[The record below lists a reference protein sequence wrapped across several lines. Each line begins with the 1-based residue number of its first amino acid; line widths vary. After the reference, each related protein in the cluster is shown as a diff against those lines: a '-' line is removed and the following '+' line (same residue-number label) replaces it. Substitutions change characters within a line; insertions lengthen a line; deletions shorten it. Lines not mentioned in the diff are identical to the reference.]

1 MRKFYLSALLCLM
14 AIGAN
19 GQTKLDLGGR
29 AQLRQQRLL
38 QAQGENSDFA
48 QYSTKLKSLMHVD
61 ASHALAILKVDDD
74 ATVQRLEE
82 NGVNVMRHTL
92 GFAFV
97 SMPISQ
103 VEEVAKIKGVR
114 RMQLARSVKTKNK
127 FARQSTG
134 VDLVHSGTGLSQA
147 YTGKNVLCGIVDTGM
162 DPNHINF
169 KDTDGNSRVELLSYA
184 RIASDYS
191 KVNFKYYERD
201 QVNQFTTDDANSYHG
216 THTMGIMA
224 GGYRGEAT
232 VALPDANKQLAEV
245 NVALNPYYGVAYD
258 SDILA
263 ACGDLVDYV
272 IALNVE
278 DFLNYA
284 KETHRPCVIN
294 LSLGSNNG
302 PHDGSGVINQFFD
315 ECVRQLNGIICIA
328 AGNEADLPIAAK
340 KIFSEEDTEFKTFI
354 EGYDLPISST
364 ATGYV
369 RQGSVEVYS
378 NDSVPFTQVQAVIY
392 NTVRGNIAKRFD
404 ITIDPDHATG
414 GTAKYWSTSGYQEDG
429 DILDGN
435 LEKSFQGYIGVGYD
449 WNSVTNRFY
458 VLFDYM
464 LIDGGTATG
473 TQGNH
478 NHEYYV
484 GLIINGNPGQRAD
497 VFCDGQASFLSDN
510 GVQGWQNGSADGTIS
525 DMATG
530 KEVLVV
536 GSYNTADCWGS
547 ISDGYTYF
555 PGYSVPLNEV
565 TAFSSW
571 GTLIDGRQLPHVVA
585 PGATVVSSYNRY
597 YTPGEGSVSASVKGS
612 IHDNQWGWSLGTSM
626 ATPHVAGAIAL
637 WLEADSTLTIN
648 DVKEIIEAT
657 AVNDQYTAV
666 NPVQSGWGKFNAY
679 AGLKE
684 VLRRAAAGIQDVDTN
699 QRLLITPVGNNR
711 YEVFVA
717 GQSALRTAV
726 YSTTGALVSSCTTTG
741 DSATINLSNLTPGYY
756 VINVNGMVSKCV
768 IVK

>member
-1 MRKFYLSALLCLM
+1 MRKFYLYALLCLM

-201 QVNQFTTDDANSYHG
+201 QVSQFTTDDANSYHG

-392 NTVRGNIAKRFD
+392 NTVRGTIAKRFD

-435 LEKSFQGYIGVGYD
+435 LEKSFQG
-449 WNSVTNRFY
+449 
-458 VLFDYM
+458 
-464 LIDGGTATG
+464 
-473 TQGNH
+473 
-478 NHEYYV
+478 
-484 GLIINGNPGQRAD
+484 
-497 VFCDGQASFLSDN
+497 
-510 GVQGWQNGSADGTIS
+510 
-525 DMATG
+525 
-530 KEVLVV
+530 
-536 GSYNTADCWGS
+536 
-547 ISDGYTYF
+547 
-555 PGYSVPLNEV
+555 
-565 TAFSSW
+565 
-571 GTLIDGRQLPHVVA
+571 
-585 PGATVVSSYNRY
+585 
-597 YTPGEGSVSASVKGS
+597 
-612 IHDNQWGWSLGTSM
+612 
-626 ATPHVAGAIAL
+626 
-637 WLEADSTLTIN
+637 
-648 DVKEIIEAT
+648 
-657 AVNDQYTAV
+657 
-666 NPVQSGWGKFNAY
+666 
-679 AGLKE
+679 AGLAT
-684 VLRRAAAGIQDVDTN
+684 LRRGI
-699 QRLLITPVGNNR
+699 ITR
-711 YEVFVA
+711 
-717 GQSALRTAV
+717 SA
-726 YSTTGALVSSCTTTG
+726 
-741 DSATINLSNLTPGYY
+741 
-756 VINVNGMVSKCV
+756 
-768 IVK
+768 

>member
-14 AIGAN
+14 AFGAN

-82 NGVNVMRHTL
+82 KGVNVMRHTL

-201 QVNQFTTDDANSYHG
+201 QVSQFTTDDANSYHG

-484 GLIINGNPGQRAD
+484 GLIINGNPGQRVD

-585 PGATVVSSYNRY
+585 PGATIVSSYNRY
-597 YTPGEGSVSASVKGS
+597 YTPGEGSVSASVKGA

-726 YSTTGALVSSCTTTG
+726 YSTTGALVSSCNTTG

>member
-14 AIGAN
+14 AFGAN

-201 QVNQFTTDDANSYHG
+201 QVSQFTTDDANSYHG

-484 GLIINGNPGQRAD
+484 GLIINGNPGQRVD

-585 PGATVVSSYNRY
+585 PGATIVSSYNRY
-597 YTPGEGSVSASVKGS
+597 YTPGEGSVSASVKGA

-726 YSTTGALVSSCTTTG
+726 YSTTGALVSSCNTTG

>member
-1 MRKFYLSALLCLM
+1 MSASTLTKSAERTAAQPASRLNTKQLVTMAMLSGIAYVVMYLSKALPSV
-14 AIGAN
+14 N
-19 GQTKLDLGGR
+19 GFLDF
-29 AQLRQQRLL
+29 
-38 QAQGENSDFA
+38 D
-48 QYSTKLKSLMHVD
+48 
-61 ASHALAILKVDDD
+61 
-74 ATVQRLEE
+74 
-82 NGVNVMRHTL
+82 
-92 GFAFV
+92 
-97 SMPISQ
+97 
-103 VEEVAKIKGVR
+103 
-114 RMQLARSVKTKNK
+114 
-127 FARQSTG
+127 
-134 VDLVHSGTGLSQA
+134 
-147 YTGKNVLCGIVDTGM
+147 
-162 DPNHINF
+162 F
-169 KDTDGNSRVELLSYA
+169 KDV
-184 RIASDYS
+184 
-191 KVNFKYYERD
+191 
-201 QVNQFTTDDANSYHG
+201 
-216 THTMGIMA
+216 
-224 GGYRGEAT
+224 
-232 VALPDANKQLAEV
+232 
-245 NVALNPYYGVAYD
+245 
-258 SDILA
+258 
-263 ACGDLVDYV
+263 
-272 IALNVE
+272 
-278 DFLNYA
+278 
-284 KETHRPCVIN
+284 
-294 LSLGSNNG
+294 
-302 PHDGSGVINQFFD
+302 
-315 ECVRQLNGIICIA
+315 IICIA

-392 NTVRGNIAKRFD
+392 NTVRGTIAKRFD

-585 PGATVVSSYNRY
+585 PGATIVSSYNRY
-597 YTPGEGSVSASVKGS
+597 YTPGEGSVLPWPLPMWPAPSRC
-612 IHDNQWGWSLGTSM
+612 GWKLIPPS
-626 ATPHVAGAIAL
+626 P
-637 WLEADSTLTIN
+637 ST
-648 DVKEIIEAT
+648 
-657 AVNDQYTAV
+657 
-666 NPVQSGWGKFNAY
+666 
-679 AGLKE
+679 
-684 VLRRAAAGIQDVDTN
+684 
-699 QRLLITPVGNNR
+699 
-711 YEVFVA
+711 
-717 GQSALRTAV
+717 
-726 YSTTGALVSSCTTTG
+726 
-741 DSATINLSNLTPGYY
+741 
-756 VINVNGMVSKCV
+756 M
-768 IVK
+768 

>member
-1 MRKFYLSALLCLM
+1 MRKFYISSLLLM
-14 AIGAN
+14 ISLGA
-19 GQTKLDLGGR
+19 GAQTRLDLGSR
-29 AQLRQQRLL
+29 AQLRQQRLE
-38 QAQGENSDFA
+38 QAQGENSEFA
-48 QYSTKLKSLMHVD
+48 QYSSKLKSLMHVD

-97 SMPISQ
+97 SMPIDQ

-134 VDLVHSGTGLSQA
+134 VDLVHAGTGLSQA
-147 YTGKNVLCGIVDTGM
+147 YTGKNVICGIVDTGM

-169 KDTDGNSRVELLSYA
+169 KDADGNSRVELLSYA
-184 RIASDYS
+184 KIASDYS
-191 KVNFKYYERD
+191 TVNFKYYERD
-201 QVNQFTTDDANSYHG
+201 KVSQFTTDDAYSYHG

-232 VALPDANKQLAEV
+232 VALPDANKQFAEV

-272 IALNVE
+272 IAMSVE
-278 DFLNYA
+278 DILNYA
-284 KETHRPCVIN
+284 KDTHRPCVIN

-302 PHDGSGVINQFFD
+302 AHDGSGVINQFFD
-315 ECVRQLNGIICIA
+315 ECARQLNAIICIA

-340 KIFSEEDTEFKTFI
+340 KIFTDDDTEFKTFI
-354 EGYDLPISST
+354 EGYDFSLSSGN
-364 ATGYV
+364 AYA
-369 RQGSVEVYS
+369 RQGSVEVFS

-392 NTVRGNIAKRFD
+392 NTARGTIAKRFD
-404 ITIDPDHATG
+404 LPINPDPATG
-414 GTAKYWSTSGYQEDG
+414 GTAKYWATTGYQEDG
-429 DILDGN
+429 DILDGT
-435 LEKSFQGYIGVGYD
+435 LEKSFKGYIGVGYD

-464 LIDGGTATG
+464 LMDGGTATG

-478 NHEYYV
+478 NHEYYI
-484 GLIINGNPGQRAD
+484 GLLINGNPGQRAD
-497 VFCDGQASFLSDN
+497 VFCDGQSSFLSDN
-510 GVQGWQNGSADGTIS
+510 NVAGWQTGTADGTIS

-530 KEVLVV
+530 KDVLVV

-555 PGYSVPLNEV
+555 PGYSVPMNEV

-585 PGATVVSSYNRY
+585 PGATIVSSYNRY
-597 YTPGEGSVSASVKGS
+597 YTPGEGSVAASVKGS

-648 DVKEIIEAT
+648 DVKEIIQAT
-657 AVNDQYTAV
+657 AVNDEYTAV

-679 AGLKE
+679 AGMKE
-684 VLRRAAAGIQDVDTN
+684 VLRRAAAGIKDVADT
-699 QRLLITPVGNNR
+699 QRLLITPVGGNR

-717 GQSALRTAV
+717 GQSALRTSV
-726 YSTTGALVSSCTTTG
+726 YSTSGALVSSRSDAG
-741 DSATINLSNLTPGYY
+741 DTATIDLSNLAPGYY

>member
-14 AIGAN
+14 ALGAN

-201 QVNQFTTDDANSYHG
+201 QVSQFTTDDANSYHG

-414 GTAKYWSTSGYQEDG
+414 GTAKYWSTTGYQEDG

-497 VFCDGQASFLSDN
+497 VFCDGQASFLSDK
-510 GVQGWQNGSADGTIS
+510 GVQGWQNGSTDGTIS

-585 PGATVVSSYNRY
+585 PGATIVSSYNRY

>member
-14 AIGAN
+14 AFGAN

-82 NGVNVMRHTL
+82 KGVNVMRHTL

-201 QVNQFTTDDANSYHG
+201 QVSQFTTDDANSYHG

-484 GLIINGNPGQRAD
+484 GLIINGNPGQRVD

-585 PGATVVSSYNRY
+585 PGATIVSSYNRY
-597 YTPGEGSVSASVKGS
+597 YTPGEGSVSASVKGA